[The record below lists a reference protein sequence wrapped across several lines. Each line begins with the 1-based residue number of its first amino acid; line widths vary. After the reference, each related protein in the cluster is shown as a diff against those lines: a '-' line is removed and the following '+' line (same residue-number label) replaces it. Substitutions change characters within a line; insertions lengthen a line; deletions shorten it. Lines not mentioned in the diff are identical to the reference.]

1 MGLLKRDLARASAQ
15 SLPELGGVFCPL
27 TAPLH
32 LQEQD
37 SSLQQLAK
45 GCTRET
51 LLLHIPPVLYNV
63 AMLLPWQ
70 LPDPI
75 YTQPAGHSPAPY
87 LQCYT
92 RPYLSAFPSQNIIS
106 LFCKTLARIQTFW
119 VSSCPSK
126 TLQISFT

>member
-51 LLLHIPPVLYNV
+51 LLLH
-63 AMLLPWQ
+63 
-70 LPDPI
+70 
-75 YTQPAGHSPAPY
+75 
-87 LQCYT
+87 
-92 RPYLSAFPSQNIIS
+92 
-106 LFCKTLARIQTFW
+106 LA
-119 VSSCPSK
+119 CA
-126 TLQISFT
+126 L